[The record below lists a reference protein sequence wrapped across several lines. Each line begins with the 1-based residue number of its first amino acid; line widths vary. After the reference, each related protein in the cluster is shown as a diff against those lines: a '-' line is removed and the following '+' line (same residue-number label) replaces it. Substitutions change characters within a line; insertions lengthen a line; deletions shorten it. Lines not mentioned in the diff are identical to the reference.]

1 MNQWLNR
8 SHPPTLQ
15 AAVFLGYL
23 SAVFGLLFQAG
34 QLIPVPAILLI
45 LLYLGV
51 GAGAFVTANNRR
63 WGFLLL
69 ATCAG
74 LIAVFDV
81 ADVATSLLRSYPLE
95 LILSF
100 MNRAV
105 FPVALAAAVLHPQSR
120 EYQRVWFE

>member
-23 SAVFGLLFQAG
+23 SAVFGLLFRAG
-34 QLIPVPAILLI
+34 QLIPVPPLLLV
-45 LLYLGV
+45 LLYLGI

-63 WGFLLL
+63 WGYLLL
-69 ATCAG
+69 AACAG

-81 ADVATSLLRSYPLE
+81 ADVATSVIRNAPLE
-95 LILSF
+95 IILAF
-100 MNRAV
+100 LNRTV